1 MTDKLRAAAQ
11 AALKALELAQTD
23 IEWQLNSPTRRVL
36 RKAEIALRAA
46 LSEPSTTNKGLMMD
60 NQVTVLPDGSAFA
73 TASYP
78 LPKDHWLYALRG
90 EWDSRRDDFA
100 ETPHPILTNAQRQ
113 AVTVAARYAVCGA
126 TMCGKEMDFDPDALV
141 QNLCYALCGPANGA
155 ALSEPQ
161 TPVSLDAG
169 KSTAAVVSGSTPEPV
184 WIQPNHLQKA
194 KATPFMCRVEPTQ
207 RMKDFVPLYA
217 SPPAQKF
224 VCSTGLCH
232 YRRPLSDEQI
242 YNLDPCPHVMFD
254 SQRIAFARAIEAAH
268 GIGAGKTKPTLMCPQ
283 CGVDRLEDA
292 CPTPGQCPVIGGAA

>member
-169 KSTAAVVSGSTPEPV
+169 KSTAAVVSGSTPEQQMTKHRAQFFMERFLRDEKMLGPNEQAAIHFVISLLESEPV
-184 WIQPNHLQKA
+184 SGSNP
-194 KATPFMCRVEPTQ
+194 
-207 RMKDFVPLYA
+207 
-217 SPPAQKF
+217 
-224 VCSTGLCH
+224 
-232 YRRPLSDEQI
+232 
-242 YNLDPCPHVMFD
+242 
-254 SQRIAFARAIEAAH
+254 
-268 GIGAGKTKPTLMCPQ
+268 
-283 CGVDRLEDA
+283 
-292 CPTPGQCPVIGGAA
+292 